1 MLSRKKYYAVF
12 FCFHALVSSNG
23 LLSSEKFFSG
33 LGYMVGSYVSSWFGS
48 WNWGIRVTPV
58 LGIVCLFS
66 IIFVIK
72 EPKRGEIE
80 VAKGMSNASGV
91 TTTSYLED
99 LKALCKM

>member
-1 MLSRKKYYAVF
+1 
-12 FCFHALVSSNG
+12 
-23 LLSSEKFFSG
+23 
-33 LGYMVGSYVSSWFGS
+33 MVGSYVSSWFGS